1 MRLLSGKRV
10 FFCAERQ
17 SYANILIRDNYNF
30 LGGPLAPLGSHFSG
44 VPCSLRSHRLRRPS
58 NCYRKWQ
65 KLVVITTH

>member
-30 LGGPLAPLGSHFSG
+30 LGGPLAPLGSCFAR
-44 VPCSLRSHRLRRPS
+44 VPYMCGIATHIPPSAPLQSLPRR
-58 NCYRKWQ
+58 YA
-65 KLVVITTH
+65 